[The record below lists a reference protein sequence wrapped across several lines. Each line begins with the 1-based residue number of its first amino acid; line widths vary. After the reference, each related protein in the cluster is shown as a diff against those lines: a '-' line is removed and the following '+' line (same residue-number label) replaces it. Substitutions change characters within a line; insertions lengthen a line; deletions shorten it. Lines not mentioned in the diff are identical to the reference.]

1 MQPDSPPDLEG
12 SDSLSPLW
20 RLVCSLT
27 PLLILKV
34 QTACSFVETCMQPDS
49 PPDLEGSDSLF
60 PLWRLVYSLTPL
72 LPPWSGFLRATE
84 MLSPGVRVLNVPTK
98 KNHSLLAACDCNF

>member
-1 MQPDSPPDLEG
+1 MNAMSPEAYNLLIDRMLNSVTG
-12 SDSLSPLW
+12 Y
-20 RLVCSLT
+20 
-27 PLLILKV
+27 LILKV

-84 MLSPGVRVLNVPTK
+84 RLSPGVRVLNVPTK
-98 KNHSLLAACDCNF
+98 KITLYLQLVTVIFS